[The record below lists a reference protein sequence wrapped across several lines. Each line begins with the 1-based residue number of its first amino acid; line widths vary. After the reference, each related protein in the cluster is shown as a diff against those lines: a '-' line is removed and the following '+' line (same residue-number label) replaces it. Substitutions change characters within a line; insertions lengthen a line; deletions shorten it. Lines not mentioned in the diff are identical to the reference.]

1 MRFKIFQ
8 ENIKYLKEK
17 IEVHTYTQSSFSA
30 LRLKANFFVFES
42 GKSYFVKERKKI
54 ACFP

>member
-17 IEVHTYTQSSFSA
+17 IEVHTYIH
-30 LRLKANFFVFES
+30 KAPFQL
-42 GKSYFVKERKKI
+42 
-54 ACFP
+54 